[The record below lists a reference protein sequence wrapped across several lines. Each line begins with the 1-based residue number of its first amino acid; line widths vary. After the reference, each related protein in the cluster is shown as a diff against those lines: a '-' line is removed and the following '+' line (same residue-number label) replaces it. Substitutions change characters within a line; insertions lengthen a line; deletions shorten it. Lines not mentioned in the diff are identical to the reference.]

1 VLHELRIENLLLIE
15 RAELR
20 LDAGLNVV
28 TGETG
33 AGKTILAHSLDL
45 LLGGRAR
52 PQIVRPGADEA
63 YVEGVFDVPEGLLE
77 SPELAELADRL
88 PDEPEEIVLGR
99 RVSGSGR
106 TSAFI
111 GGRAASAADLRLL
124 GGRLLAFYGQ
134 HEHRKLALGA
144 AQLEVLD
151 GFAGAAHL
159 ERLREYREAHSGV
172 GSLER
177 ELAELTDREGARERD
192 LDVYRFELSEIEAA
206 EPSVDEAASLRTD
219 RDRLRHAERL
229 RVAAAAALAAIAG
242 DGAGEAADR
251 SAGTLLAVAAAELGA
266 VSGIDPDLDTASER
280 VASLGVDVRDVASTL
295 RGAIEA
301 IDVEPGSLEAVE
313 DRLAAIERLE
323 RKHGGTLEAV
333 LEHAEWL
340 AKEIA
345 RLENA
350 EELAGELGSHLDAAR
365 ERRAALAAE
374 LTAGRRRAAT
384 RLGKRV
390 GTELGELAMEGASL
404 EANLV
409 PEADGFGAAGA
420 ERVELL
426 LATNP
431 GIPASP
437 LRDAASG
444 GELSRVMLAL
454 ATVAGPAADGSARCM
469 VFDEIDAGIGGH
481 AARAVGERLRDL
493 GVDRQVLCITHLPQ
507 VASLASRHFVV
518 AKSSSAGAT
527 QATVERVIDDAV
539 VDELC
544 RMLGAEAGDE
554 AASRHARELLAAAA

>member
-52 PQIVRPGADEA
+52 PQIVRPAADEA
-63 YVEGVFDVPEGLLE
+63 YVEGVFDVPAGLLDA
-77 SPELAELADRL
+77 PELAELADRL
-88 PDEPEEIVLGR
+88 PDEPDEIVLGR
-99 RVSGSGR
+99 RVSASGR

-159 ERLREYREAHSGV
+159 ERLRKYREAHSEV
-172 GSLER
+172 GGLER

-206 EPSVDEAASLRTD
+206 APSVDEAAALRTD
-219 RDRLRHAERL
+219 RDRLGHAERL
-229 RVAAAAALAAIAG
+229 HVAAAAALAAIAG
-242 DGAGEAADR
+242 DGEVEAADR
-251 SAGTLLAVAAAELGA
+251 SAETLLAVAAAELGA
-266 VSGIDPDLDTASER
+266 VSGIDAALDAASER
-280 VASLGVDVRDVASTL
+280 VASLSVDARDIASTL
-295 RGAIEA
+295 RGVMEA

-323 RKHGGTLEAV
+323 RKHGGSVEAV

-350 EELAGELGSHLDAAR
+350 EELAGELGARLEAAR
-365 ERRAALAAE
+365 ERRAAFATE
-374 LTAGRRRAAT
+374 LTTGRRRAAA

-390 GTELGELAMEGASL
+390 GTELAELAMEGASL

-437 LRDAASG
+437 LREAASG

-527 QATVERVIDDAV
+527 QATVERVTDDGV